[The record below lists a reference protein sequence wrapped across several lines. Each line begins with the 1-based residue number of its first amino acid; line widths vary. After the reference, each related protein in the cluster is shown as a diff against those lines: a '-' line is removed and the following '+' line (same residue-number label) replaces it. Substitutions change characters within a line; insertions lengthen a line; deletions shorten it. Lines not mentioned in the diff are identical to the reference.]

1 MFAKISIGLFGVI
14 CGIIGVTYWILVSAW
29 LYKSAS
35 NASMTGILWG
45 LLGLAGNIFA
55 VILFLIAKDIV
66 QSARGVNQNA

>member
-1 MFAKISIGLFGVI
+1 
-14 CGIIGVTYWILVSAW
+14 
-29 LYKSAS
+29 
-35 NASMTGILWG
+35 MTGILWG